1 MEAGAR
7 DERVAVRMSKEERD
21 KLRTLAKDDGLSI
34 SDWIRA
40 TVNKAFRERE
50 LARKRK

>member
-1 MEAGAR
+1 MEEGLR
-7 DERVAVRMSKEERD
+7 DQRVQIRMSKEERD

-34 SDWIRA
+34 SDWVRA